1 MFEAALHDQEL
12 FNSLADEQALK
23 DLLDDPASRRR
34 LLAALEE
41 PKPSVWA
48 AIAAWL
54 RRPTAWAAAGGLAAV
69 ALLVTLFI
77 RTEPPPAVEQVAMK
91 IERRAPAPPAARRDE
106 PAASLRP
113 EPMKTQLPEARR
125 KRVESKEAE
134 PARRQQAAV
143 PPRELEAREEAAGR
157 IALNEPPP
165 PAAPPPAAEWPAQVA
180 LTEAPPA
187 PPRTA
192 LVATPPAG
200 GKARELYYLT
210 QPRAADLRLAKSAAT
225 EEAAGKARV
234 APSPVG
240 IRCGILKAGADG
252 QYGEA
257 DPQGPFR
264 SGDSLRVSVEAN
276 ENGFLYILRGDR
288 AGKWDLLFKGQVAQ
302 RTRYVVPDKDG
313 IQLEGPSGEIR
324 ILAAF
329 SRTPLGEPMLPG
341 RDERSR
347 KGRQAETT
355 AEADRLAAA
364 FRLKSDDLNLRV
376 DKDTQERS
384 IYAVSPQ
391 PESEPSIVLEI
402 PVRWNQ

>member
-1 MFEAALHDQEL
+1 
-12 FNSLADEQALK
+12 
-23 DLLDDPASRRR
+23 
-34 LLAALEE
+34 
-41 PKPSVWA
+41 
-48 AIAAWL
+48 
-54 RRPTAWAAAGGLAAV
+54 
-69 ALLVTLFI
+69 
-77 RTEPPPAVEQVAMK
+77 
-91 IERRAPAPPAARRDE
+91 
-106 PAASLRP
+106 
-113 EPMKTQLPEARR
+113 
-125 KRVESKEAE
+125 
-134 PARRQQAAV
+134 
-143 PPRELEAREEAAGR
+143 
-157 IALNEPPP
+157 
-165 PAAPPPAAEWPAQVA
+165 
-180 LTEAPPA
+180 
-187 PPRTA
+187 
-192 LVATPPAG
+192 
-200 GKARELYYLT
+200 
-210 QPRAADLRLAKSAAT
+210 
-225 EEAAGKARV
+225 
-234 APSPVG
+234 
-240 IRCGILKAGADG
+240 LKAGADG

-313 IQLEGPSGEIR
+313 IPLEGPSGEIR

-384 IYAVSPQ
+384 IYAVSHQ
-391 PESEPSIVLEI
+391 PEAEPSIVLEI